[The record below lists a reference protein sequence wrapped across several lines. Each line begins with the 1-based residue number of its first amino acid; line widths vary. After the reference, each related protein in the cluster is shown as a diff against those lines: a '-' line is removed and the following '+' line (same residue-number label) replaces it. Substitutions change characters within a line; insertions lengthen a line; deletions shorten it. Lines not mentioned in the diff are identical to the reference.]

1 MTVIKRTGGIRAF
14 LVERYLPIYPIY
26 LTLGS
31 RRREHHDRG
40 DRLRRPHGARP
51 GTPR

>member
-26 LTLGS
+26 LTLWVSPS
-31 RRREHHDRG
+31 RAS
-40 DRLRRPHGARP
+40 RPW
-51 GTPR
+51 